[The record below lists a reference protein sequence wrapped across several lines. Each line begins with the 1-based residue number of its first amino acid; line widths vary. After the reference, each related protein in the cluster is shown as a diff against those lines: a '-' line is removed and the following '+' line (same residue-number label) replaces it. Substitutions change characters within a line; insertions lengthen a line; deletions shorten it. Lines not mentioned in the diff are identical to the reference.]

1 MNGLVLWCCFV
12 SVLCQ
17 STGGLIDVVRSLLH
31 KQTIRFLNQQT
42 HRVHDTIDVNFLKR
56 VKNKNRDSTYKA
68 EVWDVSQNV
77 DRQAFPAD
85 GLTSC
90 LTPRYRVFCLLCTIV
105 RCFVFEF
112 AFPSNPVSFLN
123 MPAMFF
129 SQTYVVGLTF
139 SFLFFFFLFPT
150 TMSSCNLLV

>member
-90 LTPRYRVFCLLCTIV
+90 LTPRYRSTVCLPVLLCTIFYVFYV
-105 RCFVFEF
+105 RVRD
-112 AFPSNPVSFLN
+112 NI
-123 MPAMFF
+123 
-129 SQTYVVGLTF
+129 
-139 SFLFFFFLFPT
+139 FFFFFFFFFSLPP
-150 TMSSCNLLV
+150 CNVQM